1 VRRVAELGSLGHMR
15 IIVLLLASAGVTL
28 LGADAFR
35 SYLKASGGPPMSGP
49 EEKLL
54 LITNNITLG
63 RIVAVL
69 GPGWK
74 SPGDDDNSGAI
85 QWQFPN
91 GRYLYVWP
99 SRYEADEVISTNR
112 DALARMWVSRESRP
126 AIRL

>member
-1 VRRVAELGSLGHMR
+1 MR
-15 IIVLLLASAGVTL
+15 IIVSLLAFAGVSL
-28 LGADAFR
+28 LGADSFR
-35 SYLKASGGPPMSGP
+35 SYLTDSGGPPLSGP

-74 SPGDDDNSGAI
+74 SPGDEGNSGAI

-126 AIRL
+126 SIRL